1 MPGIISKLKNY
12 ARSPQGR
19 RTIARGRREAADPRR
34 RAQAKSLLGRLRG
47 GGRGH
52 GGARY

>member
-1 MPGIISKLKNY
+1 MPGIINKIKSY

-34 RAQAKSLLGRLRG
+34 RSQAKQLLNRLRG
-47 GGRGH
+47 GRSHGR
-52 GGARY
+52 RY